1 MNVRSNPVHQQSFAS
16 LVLTV
21 SLVLTI
27 VAIVFSTG
35 LAHAPG
41 NVARGQTLYK
51 GCADCHSINE
61 NAVGPMHKGVVGRKA
76 GSVPG
81 YDYSADLKNSGIV
94 WTEDNLDKWLQG
106 PKGFIAGVRMPVSV
120 PDSRDR
126 RDVIAFLES
135 LQPGRTT
142 TEAAVP

>member
-1 MNVRSNPVHQQSFAS
+1 MNVRSNSASRLSTAS
-16 LVLTV
+16 LLLATV
-21 SLVLTI
+21 ATAFVCWIGPACAT
-27 VAIVFSTG
+27 V
-35 LAHAPG
+35 

-94 WTEDNLDKWLQG
+94 WTEDNLDKWLAG
-106 PKGFIAGVRMPVSV
+106 PQAMVPETKMFFDV
-120 PDSRDR
+120 PDAQDR
-126 RDVIAFLES
+126 ADIIAYLKEKA
-135 LQPGRTT
+135 R
-142 TEAAVP
+142 

>member
-1 MNVRSNPVHQQSFAS
+1 MNVRSNPASRQSTAS
-16 LVLTV
+16 LLLAT
-21 SLVLTI
+21 
-27 VAIVFSTG
+27 VAIAFVCWTG
-35 LAHAPG
+35 TACATG

-94 WTEDNLDKWLQG
+94 WTEENLDKWLAG
-106 PKGFIAGVRMPVSV
+106 PQAMVAETKMFFDV
-120 PDSRDR
+120 PDAQDR
-126 RDVIAFLES
+126 ADIIAFLKEKA
-135 LQPGRTT
+135 R
-142 TEAAVP
+142 